1 MITSLH
7 KRAKLFFFDTLMWK
21 TFTLT
26 FFIKKK
32 KKLLNLS
39 IGCSI
44 RAFHAFWFV
53 RSFLENFV
61 WVNPVKKS
69 KPAIPQFPLSNY
81 LTSHVWAMGWLFL
94 TCMWSNLTY
103 NKYGSWFNFLLL
115 TFRWG
120 HSRGARSLGVG
131 SVFENKIIWWIVFKI
146 IFQSASNQNLFPKI
160 IILSLSKL

>member
-44 RAFHAFWFV
+44 RAFHAFWVV

-103 NKYGSWFNFLLL
+103 IINMAHGWIF
-115 TFRWG
+115 WG

-131 SVFENKIIWWIVFKI
+131 PVFENKIIWWIVFKS